1 LHPILFNYKYKAMAE
16 DKKEKWMNYLA
27 LSTVIFA
34 VCATLSTFKG
44 GGYGS
49 KALLNQTNAS
59 DQWAFYQSKSIKSAL
74 TSNQKDNLELQ
85 KELLSIESH
94 SKVDLSKYDA
104 KISIYEEEIKRYDT
118 EKSAIKTKAENF
130 EKDRDICQVHGG
142 KFGLAVIF
150 LQVTILLSS
159 IAGLLKKKPV
169 WYLSLGI
176 GIIGIVFFLD
186 GFFLFL

>member
-1 LHPILFNYKYKAMAE
+1 MAE
-16 DKKEKWMNYLA
+16 EKKEKWMNYLA
-27 LSTVIFA
+27 MTTVIFA

-59 DQWAFYQSKSIKSAL
+59 DQWAFFQSKSIKSAL
-74 TSNQKDNLELQ
+74 TSNQKDNIELQ
-85 KELLSIESH
+85 KEMVSNQTN
-94 SKVDLSKYDA
+94 SKENLSKYDS
-104 KISIYEEEIKRYDT
+104 KIALYESEIKRYDE
-118 EKSAIKTKAENF
+118 EKAAIKAKAEAF
-130 EKDRDICQVHGG
+130 EKDRNDCQEHGG
-142 KFGLAVIF
+142 QFGLAVIF

-176 GIIGIVFFLD
+176 GVVGLIFFMD
-186 GFFLFL
+186 GFFLFLKTFL

>member
-1 LHPILFNYKYKAMAE
+1 MVE
-16 DKKEKWMNYLA
+16 EKKEKWMNYLA
-27 LSTVIFA
+27 MTTVIFA

-85 KELLSIESH
+85 KELLAIESH
-94 SKVDLSKYDA
+94 SKENLEKYDA
-104 KISIYEEEIKRYDT
+104 KITLYEEEIKRYEV
-118 EKSAIKTKAENF
+118 EKAAIKAKAQAF
-130 EKDRDICQVHGG
+130 EKDRDGCQEHGG
-142 KFGLAVIF
+142 QFGLAVIF

-176 GIIGIVFFLD
+176 GVIGIVFFID
-186 GFFLFL
+186 GFLLFMKGFL

>member
-1 LHPILFNYKYKAMAE
+1 MAE
-16 DKKEKWMNYLA
+16 EKKEKWMNYLA
-27 LSTVIFA
+27 MTTVIFA

-49 KALLNQTNAS
+49 RALLNQTNAS
-59 DQWAFYQSKSIKSAL
+59 DQWAFYQSKSIKGAL

-85 KELLSIESH
+85 KEILTKEPRV
-94 SKVDLSKYDA
+94 KEDLSKYDTR
-104 KISIYEEEIKRYDT
+104 ISHYEAEIKRYDE
-118 EKSAIKTKAENF
+118 EKAVIKAKAEAF
-130 EKDRDICQVHGG
+130 EKDRNDCQEHGNQ
-142 KFGLAVIF
+142 FGLAVIF

-176 GIIGIVFFLD
+176 GIIGIVFFID
-186 GFFLFL
+186 GFFLFLKAFL

>member
-1 LHPILFNYKYKAMAE
+1 MADE
-16 DKKEKWMNYLA
+16 KKEKWMNYLA
-27 LSTVIFA
+27 MTTVIFA

-59 DQWAFYQSKSIKSAL
+59 DQWAFYQSKSIKGEL

-85 KELLSIESH
+85 KELLLIETH
-94 SKVDLSKYDA
+94 SKEDLTKYDA
-104 KISIYEEEIKRYDT
+104 KIAKYDEEIKRYET
-118 EKSAIKTKAENF
+118 EKAAIKAKAEAF
-130 EKDRDICQVHGG
+130 EKDRNDCQEHGG
-142 KFGLAVIF
+142 QFGIAVIF

-176 GIIGIVFFLD
+176 GFIGIVFFLD
-186 GFFLFL
+186 GFFLFLKAFL

>member
-1 LHPILFNYKYKAMAE
+1 
-16 DKKEKWMNYLA
+16 MNYLA
-27 LSTVIFA
+27 MTTVIFA

-49 KALLNQTNAS
+49 RALLNQTSAS
-59 DQWAFYQSKSIKSAL
+59 DQWAFYQAKSIKSAL

-85 KELLSIESH
+85 KELLSIESK
-94 SKVDLSKYDA
+94 SKEDLTKYDA
-104 KISIYEEEIKRYDT
+104 KIAQYEAEIKRYEN
-118 EKSAIKTKAENF
+118 EKKEIKIKAEAF
-130 EKDRDICQVHGG
+130 EKDRDGCQEHGG
-142 KFGLAVIF
+142 QFGLAVIF

-176 GIIGIVFFLD
+176 GVIGIIFFLD
-186 GFFLFL
+186 GFFLFLKTFL

>member
-1 LHPILFNYKYKAMAE
+1 MAE

-27 LSTVIFA
+27 MTTVIFA

-74 TSNQKDNLELQ
+74 TNNQKDNLELQ
-85 KELLSIESH
+85 KELLSIETH
-94 SKVDLSKYDA
+94 SKEDMSKYDA
-104 KISIYEEEIKRYDT
+104 KIANYEQEIKRYDE
-118 EKSAIKTKAENF
+118 EKATIKAKAEAF
-130 EKDRDICQVHGG
+130 EKDRNDCQEHGG
-142 KFGLAVIF
+142 QFGLAVIF

-176 GIIGIVFFLD
+176 GVIGIVFFID
-186 GFFLFL
+186 GFLLFLKTFL

>member
-1 LHPILFNYKYKAMAE
+1 MAE

-27 LSTVIFA
+27 MTTVIFA

-49 KALLNQTNAS
+49 RALLNQTSAS

-94 SKVDLSKYDA
+94 SKEDLSKYDA
-104 KISIYEEEIKRYDT
+104 KIALYKEQIKRYDE
-118 EKSAIKTKAENF
+118 EKAGIKAKAEAF
-130 EKDRDICQVHGG
+130 EKDRNDCQEHGSQ
-142 KFGLAVIF
+142 FGIAVIF

-176 GIIGIVFFLD
+176 GIIGIVFFID
-186 GFFLFL
+186 GFFLFLKAFL

>member
-1 LHPILFNYKYKAMAE
+1 MAE
-16 DKKEKWMNYLA
+16 EKKERWMNYLA
-27 LSTVIFA
+27 LTTVIFA

-59 DQWAFYQSKSIKSAL
+59 DQWAFFQSKSIKSAL
-74 TSNQKDNLELQ
+74 TSNQKDNIELQ
-85 KELLSIESH
+85 KEMFSVQTN
-94 SKVDLSKYDA
+94 SKENLSKYDS
-104 KISIYEEEIKRYDT
+104 KIALYESEIKRYDE
-118 EKSAIKTKAENF
+118 EKAAIKAKAEAF
-130 EKDRDICQVHGG
+130 EKDRNDCQEHGG
-142 KFGLAVIF
+142 QFGLAVIF

-176 GIIGIVFFLD
+176 GVVGLIFFMD
-186 GFFLFL
+186 GFFLFLKTFL

>member
-1 LHPILFNYKYKAMAE
+1 MAE
-16 DKKEKWMNYLA
+16 EKKETWMNYLA
-27 LSTVIFA
+27 MTTVIFA

-85 KELLSIESH
+85 KEILAFESN
-94 SKVDLSKYDA
+94 SKENGAKYDA
-104 KISIYEEEIKRYDT
+104 KIAAYEQEIKRYDE
-118 EKSAIKTKAENF
+118 EKTAIKARAEAF
-130 EKDRDICQVHGG
+130 EKDRTDCQEHGNQ
-142 KFGLAVIF
+142 FGLAVIF

-176 GIIGIVFFLD
+176 GVIGIVFFLD
-186 GFFLFL
+186 GFLLFLKTFL

>member
-1 LHPILFNYKYKAMAE
+1 MTE

-27 LSTVIFA
+27 MTTVIFA

-49 KALLNQTNAS
+49 RALLNQTSAS
-59 DQWAFYQSKSIKSAL
+59 DQWAFYQAKGIKSAL

-85 KELLSIESH
+85 KEMLTIETH
-94 SKVDLSKYDA
+94 SKEDLSKYDT
-104 KISIYEEEIKRYDT
+104 KISACESEIKRYES
-118 EKSAIKTKAENF
+118 EKIAIKAKAEAF
-130 EKDRDICQVHGG
+130 EKARNDCQAHGNQ
-142 KFGLAVIF
+142 FGLAVIF

-169 WYLSLGI
+169 WYLSLAI
-176 GIIGIVFFLD
+176 GVIGIVFFID
-186 GFFLFL
+186 GFFLFFKTLFS

>member
-1 LHPILFNYKYKAMAE
+1 MTE

-27 LSTVIFA
+27 MTTVIFA

-49 KALLNQTNAS
+49 KALLNQTDAS

-85 KELLSIESH
+85 KELLSIETH
-94 SKVDLSKYDA
+94 SKENLSKYDA
-104 KISIYEEEIKRYDT
+104 KISLYDEEIKRYEV
-118 EKSAIKTKAENF
+118 EKAAIKSKAENF
-130 EKDRDICQVHGG
+130 EKDRDVCQLHGG

-176 GIIGIVFFLD
+176 GVVGIVFFLD

>member
-1 LHPILFNYKYKAMAE
+1 MAE
-16 DKKEKWMNYLA
+16 EKKEKWMNYLA
-27 LSTVIFA
+27 MTTVIFA

-59 DQWAFYQSKSIKSAL
+59 DQWAFFQSKSIKSAL
-74 TSNQKDNLELQ
+74 TSNQKDNIELQ
-85 KELLSIESH
+85 KEMFSVQTN
-94 SKVDLSKYDA
+94 SKENLSKYDS
-104 KISIYEEEIKRYDT
+104 KIALYESEIKRYDE
-118 EKSAIKTKAENF
+118 EKAAIKAKAEAF
-130 EKDRDICQVHGG
+130 EKDRNDCQEHGG
-142 KFGLAVIF
+142 QFGLAVIF

-176 GIIGIVFFLD
+176 GVVGLIFFMD
-186 GFFLFL
+186 GFFLFLKTFL

>member
-1 LHPILFNYKYKAMAE
+1 MAE
-16 DKKEKWMNYLA
+16 EKKERWMNYLA
-27 LSTVIFA
+27 MTTVIFA

-85 KELLSIESH
+85 KELLFIETH
-94 SKVDLSKYDA
+94 AKEDLSKYDA
-104 KISIYEEEIKRYDT
+104 KIVKYEQEIKRYEE
-118 EKSAIKTKAENF
+118 EKAAIKAKAEAF
-130 EKDRDICQVHGG
+130 EKDRNDCQEHGG
-142 KFGLAVIF
+142 QFGLAVIF

-176 GIIGIVFFLD
+176 GVIGIVFFID
-186 GFFLFL
+186 GFLLFLKTFL

>member
-1 LHPILFNYKYKAMAE
+1 MAE
-16 DKKEKWMNYLA
+16 DKREKWMNYLA
-27 LSTVIFA
+27 MTTVIFA

-85 KELLSIESH
+85 KELLSIETH
-94 SKVDLSKYDA
+94 SKEDLSKYDA
-104 KISIYEEEIKRYDT
+104 KIVKYEQEIKRYEE
-118 EKSAIKTKAENF
+118 EKAAIKAKAEAF
-130 EKDRDICQVHGG
+130 EKDRNDCQEHGG
-142 KFGLAVIF
+142 QFGLAVIF

-176 GIIGIVFFLD
+176 GVIGIVFFID
-186 GFFLFL
+186 GFLLFLKAFL